1 MIAVTVW
8 QNVLN
13 AANFQGCF
21 HGCSDRLTGCFEC
34 CRDFQGCFH
43 DYYDSLIGCVESYN
57 DFSRELSWFQG
68 VWQPASSGQDWCF
81 FRDVFIIPVGVK
93 QGHCFINGK
102 IKKHQWK
109 LDKWYLWP
117 VKIVV
122 QRTHSVS
129 KYGPF
134 SIPSVFSVQIL
145 HYCIYVTSSKL
156 KPMEPT
162 YLNK

>member
-102 IKKHQWK
+102 IKKAPMKTRQMIS
-109 LDKWYLWP
+109 
-117 VKIVV
+117 VACENSRAENTQRFKI
-122 QRTHSVS
+122 RALLYT
-129 KYGPF
+129 
-134 SIPSVFSVQIL
+134 ISVQCSNTTLL
-145 HYCIYVTSSKL
+145 HICYFL
-156 KPMEPT
+156 
-162 YLNK
+162 